1 MLSTSWSEQPKTLLT
16 LMVRGGKVEMPLSCY
31 EHLYI
36 DTEDITY
43 IRETWYFLSY
53 ISAYNTLI
61 VRQQKNKKH

>member
-1 MLSTSWSEQPKTLLT
+1 
-16 LMVRGGKVEMPLSCY
+16 MVRGGKVEMPLSCY

-61 VRQQKNKKH
+61 VRQQKNEKH